1 LRFKCGSQSDP
12 PGADSRQVCNSLT
25 FYVTFIPC
33 SWSEMREKAAFTRA
47 DVIASQNVVRCAINS
62 SAFDMISI
70 RTVAMITLFT
80 LEVGRY
86 IKNIVDISP
95 ISIYSICIVSA
106 LQISFFRYRYRIDDS
121 EILVI
126 FRYFIIFSRLFNVNL
141 KIDNYMITIEYRI
154 RQCDASIVTPVT
166 SLPLY

>member
-1 LRFKCGSQSDP
+1 ME
-12 PGADSRQVCNSLT
+12 PGGT
-25 FYVTFIPC
+25 VT
-33 SWSEMREKAAFTRA
+33 SVEYS
-47 DVIASQNVVRCAINS
+47 
-62 SAFDMISI
+62 
-70 RTVAMITLFT
+70 
-80 LEVGRY
+80 Y
-86 IKNIVDISP
+86 IGGDISL
-95 ISIYSICIVSA
+95 ISTYQYWYRIGTSDIV
-106 LQISFFRYRYRIDDS
+106 FFRYRYRIDDS

>member
-1 LRFKCGSQSDP
+1 MQLVGNARKGSFYARRRYSI
-12 PGADSRQVCNSLT
+12 SERCSLCHK
-25 FYVTFIPC
+25 FI
-33 SWSEMREKAAFTRA
+33 S
-47 DVIASQNVVRCAINS
+47 VRHDIHTNGRHDYAIY
-62 SAFDMISI
+62 ARGGSI
-70 RTVAMITLFT
+70 HQKYR
-80 LEVGRY
+80 RY
-86 IKNIVDISP
+86 IADIDIQYLYRIGTSDIV
-95 ISIYSICIVSA
+95 
-106 LQISFFRYRYRIDDS
+106 FFRYRYRIDDS